1 MAGVEGVMNADSE
14 VSPAALDGGDPAEL
28 GQLTATVEQ
37 VLRAIEEFW
46 RFDGRDDAARR
57 RPGWLARL
65 DVPLPEAGGGIGA
78 VVADLAEVVIPN
90 GARVS
95 EPGWSSFITTGP
107 TTSAAA
113 AWLAAAAAGSQR
125 YAVQAFN
132 TLERVALDWVAQL
145 CGIPAAWQ
153 GVFSS
158 GGSTANLIALGAAR
172 QQAFE
177 RRGHDVSADGLPP
190 AVRARVYASEQAH
203 NTIQRATAMLGLG
216 RAGTRRIACD
226 ARQRIDL
233 AALRAAIAADERDGV
248 VPVAV
253 VGTAGTTDTGAID
266 PLGDLAEVARE
277 HGAWFH
283 VDGAYG
289 LIAAASPALR
299 PAFAAVAGADSVI
312 VDPHKWLATGA
323 GCAAT
328 YVRDAG
334 LLTRAFA
341 QGPATYMEGSFS
353 SGEEDAVVQFD
364 SAGIPYWDMGVELS
378 APSRGVLAWAVLREL
393 GRAGVAARVERH
405 IGLARHVAQRARQ
418 HPRLDLLLEPELSIV
433 CFRYAAS
440 DAVNAEIL
448 LRLRRTTRSIPSST
462 VVGGHL
468 AIRPCFINPRTR
480 LADVDALVDHVTA
493 IGDELTG
500 VQPG

>member
-1 MAGVEGVMNADSE
+1 MTAVTTQHAGGLAGWPAWTYPCLR
-14 VSPAALDGGDPAEL
+14 PAAGSG
-28 GQLTATVEQ
+28 
-37 VLRAIEEFW
+37 
-46 RFDGRDDAARR
+46 
-57 RPGWLARL
+57 
-65 DVPLPEAGGGIGA
+65 PLP
-78 VVADLAEVVIPN
+78 PTWP
-90 GARVS
+90 R
-95 EPGWSSFITTGP
+95 WSSRTVRGLV
-107 TTSAAA
+107 SRAVA

-145 CGIPAAWQ
+145 CGIPGGHQ
-153 GVFSS
+153 GVLSS
-158 GGSTANLIALGAAR
+158 GGSTANLVALGAAR
-172 QQAFE
+172 QWAFE
-177 RRGHDVSADGLPP
+177 RRGRDVSQDGLPSG
-190 AVRARVYASEQAH
+190 ARARVYASEQAH
-203 NTIQRATAMLGLG
+203 HTIQRATAVLGLG
-216 RAGTRRIACD
+216 RAGTRPIACD
-226 ARQRIDL
+226 ARQRIDV
-233 AALRAAIAADERDGV
+233 AALRAAIAEDERDGV

-289 LIAAASPALR
+289 LIAAASPTLR
-299 PAFAAVAGADSVI
+299 PAFAAVADADSVI

-341 QGPATYMEGSFS
+341 QGAATYLQESSF

-364 SAGIPYWDMGVELS
+364 SGGIPYWDMGVELS

-405 IGLARHVAQRARQ
+405 IGFARHLAQRALR
-418 HPRLDLLLEPELSIV
+418 HPRLELLLEPELSIV

-468 AIRPCFINPRTR
+468 AIRPCFINPHTQ
-480 LADVDALVDHVTA
+480 LADVDALVDHVIT

-500 VQPG
+500 TRSG

>member
-1 MAGVEGVMNADSE
+1 
-14 VSPAALDGGDPAEL
+14 
-28 GQLTATVEQ
+28 
-37 VLRAIEEFW
+37 
-46 RFDGRDDAARR
+46 
-57 RPGWLARL
+57 
-65 DVPLPEAGGGIGA
+65 
-78 VVADLAEVVIPN
+78 VADLAEVVIPT
-90 GARVS
+90 GARVG

-107 TTSAAA
+107 TTCAVA
-113 AWLAAAAAGSQR
+113 AWLAAAAAAGSQR

-145 CGIPAAWQ
+145 CGIPAACQ

-158 GGSTANLIALGAAR
+158 GGSTANLVALGAAR
-172 QQAFE
+172 QWAFE
-177 RRGHDVSADGLPP
+177 RRGLDVSQDGLPP
-190 AVRARVYASEQAH
+190 GTRARVYASGQAH
-203 NTIQRATAMLGLG
+203 NTIQRATAVLGLG

-226 ARQRIDL
+226 ARQRIDV
-233 AALRAAIAADERDGV
+233 AALRAAIADDERDGV

-266 PLGDLAEVARE
+266 PLGDLAQIARE

-299 PAFAAVAGADSVI
+299 PAFAVVADADSVI

-334 LLTRAFA
+334 LLPRAFA
-341 QGPATYMEGSFS
+341 QGAATYYQESSF

-405 IGLARHVAQRARQ
+405 IGFARHLAQRARQ
-418 HPRLDLLLEPELSIV
+418 HPRLELLLEPELSIV

-448 LRLRRTTRSIPSST
+448 LRLRRATRSIPSST
-462 VVGGHL
+462 VVAGHL

-480 LADVDALVDHVTA
+480 LGDVDALVDHVTA

-500 VQPG
+500 VQSG

>member
-1 MAGVEGVMNADSE
+1 MNAYPEISA
-14 VSPAALDGGDPAEL
+14 AALHGCDPAEL
-28 GQLTATVEQ
+28 KQLTATVERI
-37 VLRAIEEFW
+37 LPAIEKFW
-46 RFDGRDDAARR
+46 RYDGRDDAARR

-65 DVPLPEAGGGIGA
+65 DVPLPEDGGGIGA

-107 TTSAAA
+107 TTSAVA

-125 YAVQAFN
+125 YAVHAFN
-132 TLERVALDWVAQL
+132 TLERVALGWVAEL
-145 CGIPAAWQ
+145 CGIPAACQ

-158 GGSTANLIALGAAR
+158 GGSTANLVALGAAR
-172 QQAFE
+172 QWAFE
-177 RRGHDVSADGLPP
+177 RRGLDVSAEGLPSGT
-190 AVRARVYASEQAH
+190 RARVYASEQAH
-203 NTIQRATAMLGLG
+203 NTIQRATAVLGLG
-216 RAGTRRIACD
+216 RAGTQRIACD
-226 ARQRIDL
+226 ARQRIDV

-248 VPVAV
+248 VPMAV

-266 PLGDLAEVARE
+266 PLGDLAQVARE

-299 PAFAAVAGADSVI
+299 PAFAAVADADSVI
-312 VDPHKWLATGA
+312 VDPHKWLATGV

-328 YVRDAG
+328 YVRDAR
-334 LLTRAFA
+334 LLLRAFG
-341 QGPATYMEGSFS
+341 QGAATYYQESSFS
-353 SGEEDAVVQFD
+353 SGEDDAVVQFD
-364 SAGIPYWDMGVELS
+364 SIGIPYMDMGIELS

-405 IGLARHVAQRARQ
+405 VGFARHAAQRALM
-418 HPRLDLLLEPELSIV
+418 HPRLELLLEPELSIV

-462 VVGGHL
+462 VAGGHL
-468 AIRPCFINPRTR
+468 AIRPCFINPHTQ
-480 LADVDALVDHVTA
+480 LTDVDALVDHVIT
-493 IGDELTG
+493 IGDKLTG
-500 VQPG
+500 LQPG

>member
-1 MAGVEGVMNADSE
+1 
-14 VSPAALDGGDPAEL
+14 
-28 GQLTATVEQ
+28 
-37 VLRAIEEFW
+37 
-46 RFDGRDDAARR
+46 
-57 RPGWLARL
+57 
-65 DVPLPEAGGGIGA
+65 VPLPEDGGGIGA

-90 GARVS
+90 GSRVG

-107 TTSAAA
+107 TTCAMA
-113 AWLAAAAAGSQR
+113 AWLAAAAAAGSQR
-125 YAVQAFN
+125 YAVHAFN

-145 CGIPAAWQ
+145 CGIPAACQ

-158 GGSTANLIALGAAR
+158 GGSTANLVALGAAR
-172 QQAFE
+172 QWAFE
-177 RRGHDVSADGLPP
+177 RRGLDVSADGLPP
-190 AVRARVYASEQAH
+190 GTRARVYASGQAH
-203 NTIQRATAMLGLG
+203 NTIQRATAVLGLG
-216 RAGTRRIACD
+216 QAGTRRIACD
-226 ARQRIDL
+226 ARQRIDV
-233 AALRAAIAADERDGV
+233 AALRAAITADERDGV

-266 PLGDLAEVARE
+266 PLGDLAQVARE

-334 LLTRAFA
+334 
-341 QGPATYMEGSFS
+341 
-353 SGEEDAVVQFD
+353 
-364 SAGIPYWDMGVELS
+364 IPYWDMGVELS

-405 IGLARHVAQRARQ
+405 IGLARHLAQRARQ
-418 HPRLDLLLEPELSIV
+418 HPRLELLLEPELSIV

-448 LRLRRTTRSIPSST
+448 LRLRRATRSIPSST
-462 VVGGHL
+462 VTAGHL

-493 IGDELTG
+493 IGDEPTG